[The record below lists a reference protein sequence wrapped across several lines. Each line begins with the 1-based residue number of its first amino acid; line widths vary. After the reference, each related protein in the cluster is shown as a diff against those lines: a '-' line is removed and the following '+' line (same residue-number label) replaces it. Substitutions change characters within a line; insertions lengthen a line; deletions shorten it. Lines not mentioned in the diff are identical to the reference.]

1 MTPPVSVI
9 MPVYN
14 AERYLSPAIESILAQ
29 TFCDFEVIALDD
41 GSTDS
46 SPEILARYAKQDR
59 RVRVFRRPQATLGA
73 LLNEGLREARGD
85 YIARMDADDVSRPI
99 RFEQQLHFLDTH
111 PDVGIVG
118 AQALAISPEGHPIR
132 PLDHPLDHDGIEWD
146 LLSGNG
152 AALRHPAVMMRAD
165 VIRKVGGYSGDL
177 ETAED
182 VDLYLRV
189 AEVARLAN
197 LPETLLEY
205 RYHPSSINSTRRP
218 QQIEDMR
225 DIIGGALQRRGYE
238 AAPPQMNTRYPRGY
252 RNPAYLR
259 LKWSKQALLSGFVRT
274 SIRQFAEALRADPAV
289 MMKIPVLYRSLCPAH
304 VQDILDSYMPSRNP
318 NKL

>member
-14 AERYLSPAIESILAQ
+14 AERYLSPAIESILSQ

-85 YIARMDADDVSRPI
+85 YIARMDADDVSRPT
-99 RFEQQLHFLDTH
+99 RFEEQLQYLDTH
-111 PDVGIVG
+111 SDVGIVG
-118 AQALAISPEGHPIR
+118 SQALAISPEGDPIR
-132 PLDHPLDHDGIEWD
+132 PLDHPLDHDGIESD

-152 AALRHPAVMMRAD
+152 AALRHPAAMMRAG

-218 QQIEDMR
+218 QQIKDMR
-225 DIIGGALQRRGYE
+225 DIIRGALQRRGYE
-238 AAPPQMNTRYPRGY
+238 KVPPQMSIRHPRDY
-252 RNPAYLR
+252 RNTAYLR
-259 LKWSKQALLSGFVRT
+259 LKWSKQALRSGFIMT
-274 SIRQFAEALRADPAV
+274 FIRQFAEALRADPAV
-289 MMKIPVLYRSLCPAH
+289 IAKIPVLYRALCPAR
-304 VQDILDSYMPSRNP
+304 VQDMLDPYISSQ
-318 NKL
+318 KSGAS

>member
-14 AERYLSPAIESILAQ
+14 AEQYLSSAIESILAQ

-46 SPEILARYAKQDR
+46 SPEILARYGKQDR
-59 RVRVFRRPQATLGA
+59 RVRVFTRPQATLGA
-73 LLNEGLREARGD
+73 LLNEGLREAQGD
-85 YIARMDADDVSRPI
+85 YIARMDADDISRPT
-99 RFEQQLHFLDTH
+99 RFEQQLQYLHTH

-118 AQALAISPEGHPIR
+118 AQALAISPEGEPIR
-132 PLDHPLDHDGIEWD
+132 PLDHPVDHDEIEWD

-152 AALRHPAVMMRAD
+152 ASLRHPAVMMRAD
-165 VIRKVGGYSGDL
+165 VIQKVGGYSGDL

-218 QQIEDMR
+218 QQTRDMH
-225 DIIGGALQRRGYE
+225 DIIEGALQRRGYE
-238 AAPPQMNTRYPRGY
+238 KAPPEMNTRYPRDY
-252 RNPAYLR
+252 RNPAFFR

-274 SIRQFAEALRADPAV
+274 SIHQFAEALRADPAV
-289 MMKIPVLYRSLCPAH
+289 ITEIPVLYRALFPAR
-304 VQDILDSYMPSRNP
+304 VQDILDSYISSRNP
-318 NKL
+318 YNP